1 MYNRLWGM
9 LCDPALFGG
18 NWNNTLLCGGFYVNL
33 NNTAS
38 NTNTNNGAAHLIL
51 KSLSYNAGHIAAQ
64 GAVTTPLGGN
74 HLVASIR

>member
-18 NWNNTLLCGGFYVNL
+18 NWNNTLLCGRFYVNL

-51 KSLSYNAGHIAAQ
+51 KVSHAMQ
-64 GAVTTPLGGN
+64 GILLPKGQLP
-74 HLVASIR
+74 HRLVEIIS

>member
-51 KSLSYNAGHIAAQ
+51 KVSQTMQ
-64 GAVTTPLGGN
+64 GILLPKGQLP
-74 HLVASIR
+74 HRLVEIIS